1 MPQRTPWLA
10 RVLIACLLLL
20 PPLAA
25 RAVSPATIGPQAN
38 CDYSSALAGTIQ
50 AALNAGYVEIRLV
63 GGTTFRNNL
72 VVAGDADIR
81 ILGGY
86 ADCTAAANGQ
96 LPSNPVPS
104 RIEPNNVM
112 AATIAVISSP
122 SRLRNLVFSDLDL
135 RAPAGALATGPGLM
149 ALGFLDLT
157 LERSRISGF
166 RYDGQGGGMRISDA
180 RVSLRSSEI
189 SDNHALSGGGLYCM
203 GGQVRLDPASR
214 LLLNQAIGFAETEG
228 HGGGAELENCDFDS
242 HGRVLPSTLGGT
254 SGIIANRARHD
265 GGGIHA
271 TDSRVRILGGPFCG
285 GALPDVCLPRL
296 AIVGANQAGGHGGA
310 FALQHAQ
317 LELDFSQVSANTGVL
332 KGGAIHAAAE
342 SEVRF
347 GGLAGLHPGYD
358 RSHCHEG
365 RYCEV
370 LSDNRLSFD
379 GIVTGNGGGV
389 SLEDST
395 LAASELLTTGNSAAV
410 GNAIHATSAASVL
423 LDTVLMHQPDASV
436 GTLGAH
442 ALHLVDAFAT
452 VRDSTLVNH
461 AAMNSL
467 VRAEGVSMV
476 DIQQSVIA
484 DFGTNQAVSLAATAT
499 LSGACNAH
507 RGSLPAN
514 AGAVFALAVTAAD
527 FAVAD
532 GVSPDSNGAL
542 VDACAGA
549 HLPPGS
555 RDILGRPR
563 PAAQTPASAATPMDI
578 GAIELPGD
586 TVFADQFE

>member
-1 MPQRTPWLA
+1 MLQRTIWMA
-10 RVLIACLLLL
+10 RALTACLLLL

-25 RAVSPATIGPQAN
+25 RGVSPATIGPQAN
-38 CDYSSALAGTIQ
+38 CDYSSAVAGSIQ
-50 AALNAGYVEIRLV
+50 TALNAGYVEIRLV

-72 VVAGDADIR
+72 VAAGDADLLIR
-81 ILGGY
+81 GGY

-104 RIEPNNVM
+104 RIEPNNAM

-214 LLLNQAIGFAETEG
+214 LLLNQAIGIADTEG
-228 HGGGAELENCDFDS
+228 HGGGALLDQCIFESF
-242 HGRVLPSTLGGT
+242 GRVLPSTLGGT
-254 SGIIANRARHD
+254 SGIIANRAHHD

-271 TDSRVRILGGPFCG
+271 TDSLIRIQGGPFCG
-285 GALPDVCLPRL
+285 GASSDVCLPRL
-296 AIVGANQAGGHGGA
+296 AIVGANQAGARGGA
-310 FALQHAQ
+310 FTLQQ
-317 LELDFSQVSANTGVL
+317 SRLELDFSQVSANTAAT

-347 GGLAGLHPGYD
+347 GGLAGLHSGYD

-370 LSDNRLSFD
+370 LSDNRLRLGD
-379 GIVTGNGGGV
+379 IVTGNGGGV
-389 SLEDST
+389 SLEGSIFV
-395 LAASELLTTGNSAAV
+395 ASELLMTGNSAAL
-410 GNAIHATSAASVL
+410 GNAIDATSASSVL
-423 LDTVLMHQPDASV
+423 LDTALLHQPDAAV

-442 ALHLVDAFAT
+442 ALHLVDAFAA
-452 VRDSTLVNH
+452 VRDSSLVNH
-461 AAMNSL
+461 AAMGSL
-467 VRAEGVSMV
+467 VRSEGVSMI

-484 DFGTNQAVSLAATAT
+484 DFGADHAMHLAPTAT
-499 LSGACNAH
+499 LSGSCNAH

-532 GVSPDSNGAL
+532 GVSPAANGAL

-586 TVFADQFE
+586 GVFSDHFE